1 MHKSY
6 PKIKDTKLLQSLKWE
21 VSDHPAHSTDLT
33 ASEFHLFF
41 NLKKHTAGQK
51 FHKDEEVKNPVVTT
65 WLYAQ
70 VAEIYAIRTQKL
82 VPRLTIC
89 PDRGGDYFEK

>member
-6 PKIKDTKLLQSLKWE
+6 PEIKDTKSLQSFKWE

-33 ASEFHLFF
+33 ASEFHLFLH
-41 NLKKHTAGQK
+41 LKKHMTGQK

-70 VAEIYAIRTQKL
+70 LAEIYAIRIQKL
-82 VPRLTIC
+82 VPKLTMWW
-89 PDRGGDYFEK
+89 